1 MAGPWRARGGSREC
15 GSLWRTLDQG
25 LYVIKPYRKSG
36 DGRGWE
42 GDPSKN
48 ERVSGDEKAVDQR
61 MVQLLALAPEIG

>member
-1 MAGPWRARGGSREC
+1 
-15 GSLWRTLDQG
+15 